1 MSEILMDPDPEP
13 PSVSLYWEGSVVGV
27 AGVMIFLGFAGVAGS
42 LYYTYYKKRKTRIR
56 LLRKIRAT
64 ELYDSV
70 LVRPGYV
77 QQENV
82 LQPIPEQYTKN
93 DVFTVPTQQP
103 PFSNNFHFSQMY

>member
-1 MSEILMDPDPEP
+1 
-13 PSVSLYWEGSVVGV
+13 
-27 AGVMIFLGFAGVAGS
+27 MIFYS
-42 LYYTYYKKRKTRIR
+42 LLDLKRKILKRKVF
-56 LLRKIRAT
+56 RKIRAT

-93 DVFTVPTQQP
+93 NVFTVPTQQP

>member
-1 MSEILMDPDPEP
+1 MLFIVYLIFFLIL
-13 PSVSLYWEGSVVGV
+13 
-27 AGVMIFLGFAGVAGS
+27 
-42 LYYTYYKKRKTRIR
+42 KREVF
-56 LLRKIRAT
+56 RKIRAT

>member
-1 MSEILMDPDPEP
+1 
-13 PSVSLYWEGSVVGV
+13 
-27 AGVMIFLGFAGVAGS
+27 MIFYS
-42 LYYTYYKKRKTRIR
+42 LLDLKRKILKRKVF
-56 LLRKIRAT
+56 RKIRAT

-103 PFSNNFHFSQMY
+103 PFSNNFNFSQMY